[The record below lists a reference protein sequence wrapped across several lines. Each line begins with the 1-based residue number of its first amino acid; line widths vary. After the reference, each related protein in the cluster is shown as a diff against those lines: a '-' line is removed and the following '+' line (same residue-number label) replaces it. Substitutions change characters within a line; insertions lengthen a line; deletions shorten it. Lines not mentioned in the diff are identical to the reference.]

1 MGKAQYTEL
10 PPWER
15 SAHYREMARETEEL
29 GQTGSPEFRETCR
42 QFAVRWRL
50 LANELMTSGF
60 EDVGNDAAE
69 RMPRRQSVDHAAS
82 PPQPKGN

>member
-1 MGKAQYTEL
+1 MGKAHYTEL

-15 SAHYREMARETEEL
+15 SAYYHQMARETEEL

-60 EDVGNDAAE
+60 EDVENDPAG
-69 RMPRRQSVDHAAS
+69 RMPRRQSADHASS

>member
-1 MGKAQYTEL
+1 MGKAHYTEL

-15 SAHYREMARETEEL
+15 SAHYRDMARETEQL

-42 QFAVRWRL
+42 QFAARWRL

-60 EDVGNDAAE
+60 EDIGNDAAE
-69 RMPRRQSVDHAAS
+69 RITGRQSGDHASS